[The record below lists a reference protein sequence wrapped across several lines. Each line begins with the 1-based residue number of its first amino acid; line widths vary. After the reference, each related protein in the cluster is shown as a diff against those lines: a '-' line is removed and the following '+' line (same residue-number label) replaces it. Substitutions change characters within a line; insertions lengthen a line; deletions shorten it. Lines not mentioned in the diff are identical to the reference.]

1 MACTFNVE
9 IGKKQ
14 IDKQSGRIKESFW
27 VSHTMENYHAPK
39 SKFIQCGKPGKGKVR
54 NGAGKILYEVSNTV
68 ERIVWSKQPMRNTLS
83 GAVWTTST
91 STLAIENGNSSNL
104 SCWHMNR
111 DILAIAICWCVCI
124 YIPYYVCLCSKYIM
138 FDHFLWT
145 HQPLQ
150 VQGWMSQHS
159 THNT

>member
-14 IDKQSGRIKESFW
+14 IDKQSGRIKESFLS
-27 VSHTMENYHAPK
+27 VTHDGKLSCPKVQSPSSSNVENREKAKCETGLEKY
-39 SKFIQCGKPGKGKVR
+39 
-54 NGAGKILYEVSNTV
+54 YTV
-68 ERIVWSKQPMRNTLS
+68 ERIIWSKQPMRNTLS

-91 STLAIENGNSSNL
+91 STLVIENGNSANL
-104 SCWHMNR
+104 LCWHMNR
-111 DILAIAICWCVCI
+111 DILVIAICWCVCI